1 MTFLNPKDF
10 IITRK
15 RKLYK
20 FALFNNSSIC
30 FEFDEWKKDETHNL
44 EIGAGTGLFSEA
56 LAAQN
61 PSKKFVAV
69 DVKADRLVK
78 GAQQAELDGLNNIRF
93 LRARAD
99 QLLQAFAPHSV
110 KYLWVT
116 FPDPFPRNR
125 NAGRRLTHPTF
136 LRLYA
141 EPEQDGAKRV
151 TIHKESAVQMIAI
164 TYHIPNFE
172 HEDQVA
178 LSALSELLSNGK
190 SSILQKKLV
199 DEKRLV
205 NTIYAYNMDLKDP
218 GLFMFMGQQRD
229 GTRKN

>member
-1 MTFLNPKDF
+1 MAFLNPKDF

-30 FEFDEWKKDETHNL
+30 FEFEEWGKGQETHNL

-56 LAAQN
+56 LAMQN
-61 PSKKFVAV
+61 QDKKFVAV

-78 GAQQAELDGLNNIRF
+78 GATQAEVDGLKNIRF

-99 QLLQAFAPHSV
+99 QLLQAFSPGSV

-116 FPDPFPRNR
+116 FPDPYPKAR

-136 LRLYA
+136 LRIY
-141 EPEQDGAKRV
+141 K
-151 TIHKESAVQMIAI
+151 
-164 TYHIPNFE
+164 
-172 HEDQVA
+172 
-178 LSALSELLSNGK
+178 ELLSEDGAFYFKTDAKELFNW
-190 SSILQKKLV
+190 SLEQLV
-199 DEKRLV
+199 REGWKIERLSF
-205 NTIYAYNMDLKDP
+205 DLHESDLSENYKVMTTYERRFVSE
-218 GLFMFMGQQRD
+218 GLKINFVKARPP
-229 GTRKN
+229 KI

>member
-141 EPEQDGAKRV
+141 ELLAEDGAFYFK
-151 TIHKESAVQMIAI
+151 TDAKELFDWSLEQLVAEGWQIQRLS
-164 TYHIPNFE
+164 FDL
-172 HEDQVA
+172 HE
-178 LSALSELLSNGK
+178 SNLSENYKIMTTYERRFVNEGLKINFVKALPP
-190 SSILQKKLV
+190 KK
-199 DEKRLV
+199 
-205 NTIYAYNMDLKDP
+205 
-218 GLFMFMGQQRD
+218 
-229 GTRKN
+229 

>member
-141 EPEQDGAKRV
+141 ELLAEDGAFYFK
-151 TIHKESAVQMIAI
+151 TDAKELFDWSLEQLVVEGWQIQRLSFDLHESNLSKNYKIMT
-164 TYHIPNFE
+164 TYERRFVNEGLKINF
-172 HEDQVA
+172 VKA
-178 LSALSELLSNGK
+178 LPP
-190 SSILQKKLV
+190 KK
-199 DEKRLV
+199 
-205 NTIYAYNMDLKDP
+205 
-218 GLFMFMGQQRD
+218 
-229 GTRKN
+229 

>member
-141 EPEQDGAKRV
+141 ELLAEDGAFYFK
-151 TIHKESAVQMIAI
+151 TDAKELFDWSLEQLVAEGWQIQRLS
-164 TYHIPNFE
+164 FDL
-172 HEDQVA
+172 HE
-178 LSALSELLSNGK
+178 SNLSENYK
-190 SSILQKKLV
+190 IMTTY
-199 DEKRLV
+199 ERRFV
-205 NTIYAYNMDLKDP
+205 NDN
-218 GLFMFMGQQRD
+218 
-229 GTRKN
+229 